1 MHVEYSLNQ
10 VLNDKQLTSAE
21 KIPDGKS
28 KKNCNKVCIADSPVR
43 IDIAG
48 G

>member
-10 VLNDKQLTSAE
+10 VLNEQQLKSTE

-28 KKNCNKVCIADSPVR
+28 IKNRNKVCIADSPVR